1 MFLRNS
7 ISSIWKSKEMSSE
20 VKRGQNAGNIECLRP
35 GGGAP
40 KKQLKLPNFPNVAQN
55 AGNIECLRPGK
66 GGA

>member
-1 MFLRNS
+1 
-7 ISSIWKSKEMSSE
+7 MSSE

>member
-35 GGGAP
+35 GGGAS
-40 KKQLKLPNFPNVAQN
+40 KNRVAQCHRHGRN
-55 AGNIECLRPGK
+55 ELADFARPENFCV
-66 GGA
+66 